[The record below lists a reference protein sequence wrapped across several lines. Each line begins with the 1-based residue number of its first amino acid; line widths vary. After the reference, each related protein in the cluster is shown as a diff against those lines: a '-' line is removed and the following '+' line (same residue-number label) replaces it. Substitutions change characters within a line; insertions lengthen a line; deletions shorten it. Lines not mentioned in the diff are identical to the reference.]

1 MDSAIATSIG
11 QSIAAAEV
19 GRFSIPMLAA
29 NHLARCNNPWGRR
42 MKNTAK
48 SLMAMLLASA
58 IVLPAVPAHAEPTP
72 AMESEVL
79 AGVDSRAK
87 LSQEMV
93 DSVFSFAEPGFQEV
107 KTSEYIT
114 GILEK
119 NGFKVT
125 RGVAGIPTAWTATWG
140 SGGPKIALGSDIDG
154 LLGLSQYPGDP
165 SIKPMVEGAPGH
177 GEGHNSGMPLI
188 VVAALAAKDVMEK
201 HKIPGQLMI
210 WPGVAEELL
219 ATKAFYVRAG
229 LFKDVD
235 ASIFTHVSRD
245 FSTQWG
251 PAGNNGMVSV
261 EYTFHGRTAHAAG
274 QPWSGLSALDGVE
287 LMNTAWNMRREHLP
301 LTQRSHYVITNGGG
315 QPNIVP
321 GEATVWY
328 YFRENS
334 FKSIRDLF
342 ELGNTISEA
351 AAKGTGTTV
360 EHRILG
366 YAAPNFGNKPLAE
379 AAYENIKKVGMP
391 QWSAD
396 DQAFAKAVQTTQGFK
411 VEPLATTISP
421 LTTPE
426 SRGPSMGGGSDD
438 IGDIMWTVPTIT
450 IRYPSN
456 IPNVIGH
463 NVTSAMAMATPIAHK
478 GVEVGSK
485 AVALTILD
493 LVTTPK
499 LVADA
504 KDYFN
509 NVQLKDQ
516 KYDPVLGPNDKPAIH
531 LNAEIMERMRPKM
544 EPFYYNPKKYK
555 TYLDQLGIKYPAPAA
570 TPAK

>member
-1 MDSAIATSIG
+1 
-11 QSIAAAEV
+11 
-19 GRFSIPMLAA
+19 
-29 NHLARCNNPWGRR
+29 

-48 SLMAMLLASA
+48 SLMAMMLASA
-58 IVLPAVPAHAEPTP
+58 IALPAVPAYAEPTP
-72 AMESEVL
+72 EMESAAL
-79 AGVDSRAK
+79 AGVDARAK

-107 KTSEYIT
+107 KTSEYLT

-119 NGFKVT
+119 NGFKIT

-140 SGGPKIALGSDIDG
+140 TGGPKIALGSDIDG

-188 VVAALAAKDVMEK
+188 IVAALAAKDVMEK
-201 HKIPGQLMI
+201 NKIPGQLMI

-261 EYTFHGRTAHAAG
+261 EYTFHGKTAHAAG
-274 QPWSGLSALDGVE
+274 QPWSGRSALDGVE
-287 LMNTAWNMRREHLP
+287 LMDTAWNMRREHLP

-321 GEATVWY
+321 GVASVWY

-334 FKSIRDLF
+334 FQSIRELY

-351 AAKGTGTTV
+351 AAMGTGTTV
-360 EHRILG
+360 EHKILG

-379 AAYENIKKVGMP
+379 AAYANIKKVGMP

-411 VEPLATTISP
+411 LEPLATEISP

-456 IPNVIGH
+456 IPNAIGH

-478 GVEVGSK
+478 GVQVGSK

-516 KYDPVLGPNDKPAIH
+516 KYDPVLAATDMPAIH
-531 LNAEIMERMRPKM
+531 LNTEIMKQMRPKM

-555 TYLDQLGIKYPAPAA
+555 TYLDQLNIKYPAVA
-570 TPAK
+570 PAK